1 MDGRDR
7 QRPAP
12 QVEEAGEGLNEGD
25 VPFTPGTARAALA
38 VRDFRVVWLG
48 AFSSNIG
55 TWMQNVVLGA
65 YAFELTRS
73 PAYVSLVAFAQL
85 GPLLVLSVVGG
96 LLADTVDRRRL
107 LVGAQL
113 VQLLGSL
120 ALAALVLGDD
130 PSRAGIV
137 AAVFVVGAGNALNAP
152 AWVAMLPE
160 LAGRENMAGAISLN
174 STQMNASRVVGPAI
188 GGLLFPVI
196 GAAGVFT
203 VNAVTYLFVIASLLA
218 IRPPR
223 AEVDASETRGFR
235 RLLGGFAVAR
245 RDRLVRRAL
254 VSLTIFSFLCLPFTG
269 QMPTIAAENLD
280 MRPKSLAYGLLY
292 ASFGLGAVLGAVSIG
307 TFLAARSKAKI
318 MRTGM
323 AVFAVALAAFALL
336 RTAALAYPLVLVIGF
351 AYFATVTSLNT
362 VLQVHLDPRVRGRV
376 MSLWLMAFGGTV
388 PLGLLAAG
396 PVAEATSITVVLLY
410 GAVVAAGLAVYA
422 HVTAVRGTGA
432 EDEATEEAVPA

>member
-1 MDGRDR
+1 
-7 QRPAP
+7 
-12 QVEEAGEGLNEGD
+12 
-25 VPFTPGTARAALA
+25 

-65 YAFELTRS
+65 FAFELTRS

-96 LLADTVDRRRL
+96 LLADTIDRRRL
-107 LVGAQL
+107 LIGAQF

-120 ALAALVLGDD
+120 ALAVLVLADE

-160 LAGRENMAGAISLN
+160 LAGHENMAGAISLN
-174 STQMNASRVVGPAI
+174 STQMNASRVVGPAL
-188 GGLLFPVI
+188 GGVLFPLI
-196 GAAGVFT
+196 GASGVFT
-203 VNAVTYLFVIASLLA
+203 LNAVTYLFVIGSLFL
-218 IRPPR
+218 IHPGR
-223 AEVDASETRGFR
+223 AVADTEGPRGFR
-235 RLLGGFAVAR
+235 RLLGGFVVAR
-245 RDRLVRRAL
+245 HDRLVRRAL
-254 VSLTIFSFLCLPFTG
+254 ISLTVFSFLCLPFTG
-269 QMPTIAAENLD
+269 QMPTVAAENLG

-307 TFLAARSKAKI
+307 TFLAHRSKAKI
-318 MRTGM
+318 MRAGL

-336 RTAALAYPLVLVIGF
+336 RTPWPAYPLVLVIGF

-362 VLQVHLDPRVRGRV
+362 VLQVHLDERVRGRV

-410 GAVVAAGLAVYA
+410 GAVVAAGLSVYA
-422 HVTAVRGTGA
+422 HFTAVRTA
-432 EDEATEEAVPA
+432 EASDP

>member
-1 MDGRDR
+1 VGRFAGLETQDR
-7 QRPAP
+7 RPPAP
-12 QVEEAGEGLNEGD
+12 EVEETGEGLNEGD

-38 VRDFRVVWLG
+38 VRDFRIVWLG

-73 PAYVSLVAFAQL
+73 PSYVSLVAFAQL
-85 GPLLVLSVVGG
+85 GPLLLFSVVGG
-96 LLADTVDRRRL
+96 LLADTFDRKRIL
-107 LVGAQL
+107 IVAQV

-120 ALAALVLGDD
+120 VLALLVLGDD
-130 PSRAGIV
+130 PSRAAIV
-137 AAVFVVGAGNALNAP
+137 AAVFVVGTGNAINAP
-152 AWVAMLPE
+152 AWVAMVPD
-160 LAGRENMAGAISLN
+160 LAGRENLAGAISLN
-174 STQMNASRVVGPAI
+174 STQMNASRVVGPAL

-203 VNAVTYLFVIASLLA
+203 VNAVTYLFVIASLVVVHA
-218 IRPPR
+218 PP
-223 AEVDASETRGFR
+223 AVVDTTGPRGFR

-254 VSLTIFSFLCLPFTG
+254 VSLTVFSLLCLPFTG
-269 QMPTIAAENLD
+269 QMPTIAAENLGL
-280 MRPKSLAYGLLY
+280 RPKSLAYGVLY
-292 ASFGLGAVLGAVSIG
+292 ATFGLGAVLGAVSIG
-307 TFLAARSKAKI
+307 TFLARRSKAKI
-318 MRTGM
+318 MRNGL
-323 AVFAVALAAFALL
+323 AVFAVALAAFGLT
-336 RTAALAYPLVLVIGF
+336 RTAWPAYPIVLIIGF

-362 VLQVHLDPRVRGRV
+362 VLQEHLDDRVRGRV

-410 GAVVAAGLAVYA
+410 GAAVAAGLAVYA
-422 HVTAVRGTGA
+422 HYTAVR
-432 EDEATEEAVPA
+432 EAQTPPD

>member
-1 MDGRDR
+1 M
-7 QRPAP
+7 
-12 QVEEAGEGLNEGD
+12 
-25 VPFTPGTARAALA
+25 
-38 VRDFRVVWLG
+38 RDFRIVWLG
-48 AFSSNIG
+48 AFASNIG

-65 YAFELTRS
+65 FAFELTRS

-96 LLADTVDRRRL
+96 LLADTFDRKRIL
-107 LVGAQL
+107 IVAQVVQL
-113 VQLLGSL
+113 VGSL
-120 ALAALVLGDD
+120 ALAVLVLAGE

-137 AAVFVVGAGNALNAP
+137 VAVFVVGAGNALNAP
-152 AWVAMLPE
+152 AWVALVPE

-174 STQMNASRVVGPAI
+174 STQMNASRVVGPAV
-188 GGLLFPVI
+188 GGVLFPLI
-196 GAAGVFT
+196 GASGVFT
-203 VNAVTYLFVIASLLA
+203 LNAVTYLFVIASLLV
-218 IRPPR
+218 IRPAR
-223 AEVDASETRGFR
+223 AVVDTTGPRGFR
-235 RLLGGFAVAR
+235 RLLGGFEVAR

-254 VSLTIFSFLCLPFTG
+254 ISLTVFSFLCLPFTG

-280 MRPKSLAYGLLY
+280 IRPKSLAYGLLY
-292 ASFGLGAVLGAVSIG
+292 ACFGLGAVLGAVSIG
-307 TFLAARSKAKI
+307 TFLAPRSKARI

-323 AVFAVALAAFALL
+323 AAFAVALAAFALL
-336 RTAALAYPLVLVIGF
+336 RTPWPAYPLVLVIGF

-362 VLQVHLDPRVRGRV
+362 VLQVHLDDRVRGRV

-422 HVTAVRGTGA
+422 HRTAVR
-432 EDEATEEAVPA
+432 DN